1 MIKRK
6 NEKTIFIS
14 TLLIIIFLASCD
26 IPSQKGVI
34 QEETAVII
42 PSTDKGVPE
51 QLSYPAWLEGS
62 WYDKNPEYILIHAEG
77 GDITC
82 PIANNQSL
90 YVTAKSYK
98 EYAKE
103 FTETLSSNSYTLKLI
118 VEKDEG
124 QYFYRE
130 REYKFKR
137 ISDTQITLHEIHTE
151 IGGTERK
158 EINETITL
166 TKI

>member
-1 MIKRK
+1 MRK
-6 NEKTIFIS
+6 LFFIS
-14 TLLIIIFLASCD
+14 TLLMIILLASCD

-34 QEETAVII
+34 HEETAII
-42 PSTDKGVPE
+42 SSSDKGVPE

-62 WYDKNPEYILIHAEG
+62 WYKKNPEYILIHAEG

-82 PIANNQSL
+82 PIANSQSL

-98 EYAKE
+98 EYVKE

-130 REYKFKR
+130 REYEFKK
-137 ISDTQITLHEIHTE
+137 ISDTQIRLHEIHTE
-151 IGGTERK
+151 IDGAERK

>member
-1 MIKRK
+1 MKK
-6 NEKTIFIS
+6 LFFIS
-14 TLLIIIFLASCD
+14 TLLMLIFLASCD

-42 PSTDKGVPE
+42 SSADKGVPE

-62 WYDKNPEYILIHAEG
+62 WYEKNPEYILIHAED

-82 PIANNQSL
+82 PIADNQSL

-98 EYAKE
+98 EYVKE
-103 FTETLSSNSYTLKLI
+103 FTETLTSNSYTLKLI

-130 REYKFKR
+130 REYEFKK
-137 ISDTQITLHEIHTE
+137 ISDTQIRLHEIHTE
-151 IGGTERK
+151 IDGTECK
-158 EINETITL
+158 EISETITL

>member
-1 MIKRK
+1 MKK
-6 NEKTIFIS
+6 LFSIS
-14 TLLIIIFLASCD
+14 TLIIIIFLASCD
-26 IPSQKGVI
+26 IPSQKVVI
-34 QEETAVII
+34 
-42 PSTDKGVPE
+42 PE

-62 WYDKNPEYILIHAEG
+62 WYEKNPEYILIHAEG

-90 YVTAKSYK
+90 YVTAKSYN

-103 FTETLSSNSYTLKLI
+103 FTETLTSNSYTLKLI

-130 REYKFKR
+130 REYEFKKIGSSR
-137 ISDTQITLHEIHTE
+137 FSVGLSSDIRDGDELNQREKVVLIPVSISNSLCDLDPVVEAFQLAS
-151 IGGTERK
+151 
-158 EINETITL
+158 
-166 TKI
+166 

>member
-1 MIKRK
+1 MKMK
-6 NEKTIFIS
+6 KLFFIS
-14 TLLIIIFLASCD
+14 TLLMIIFLASCD
-26 IPSQKGVI
+26 IPSQKIVI
-34 QEETAVII
+34 
-42 PSTDKGVPE
+42 PE

-62 WYDKNPEYILIHAEG
+62 WYEKNPEYILIHAED

-82 PIANNQSL
+82 PIADNQSL

-98 EYAKE
+98 EYVKE
-103 FTETLSSNSYTLKLI
+103 FTETLTSNSYTLKLI

-124 QYFYRE
+124 QYFYRKI
-130 REYKFKR
+130 EYKFKR

-151 IGGTERK
+151 IDGTERN

-166 TKI
+166 TKVNPI

>member
-1 MIKRK
+1 MKMK
-6 NEKTIFIS
+6 KLFFIS
-14 TLLIIIFLASCD
+14 TLLIIIFLTSCD

-42 PSTDKGVPE
+42 SSADNGVPE

-62 WYDKNPEYILIHAEG
+62 WYEKNPEYILIHAED

-82 PIANNQSL
+82 PIADNQSL

-98 EYAKE
+98 EYVKE
-103 FTETLSSNSYTLKLI
+103 FTETLTSNSYTLKLI

-130 REYKFKR
+130 REYEFKR
-137 ISDTQITLHEIHTE
+137 ISDTQITLHEMHTE
-151 IGGTERK
+151 IDGTEHN

>member
-1 MIKRK
+1 MRK
-6 NEKTIFIS
+6 LFSIS
-14 TLLIIIFLASCD
+14 TLIIIIFLASCD

-42 PSTDKGVPE
+42 TSTDKGVPE
-51 QLSYPAWLEGS
+51 QLSYPDWLEGS
-62 WYDKNPEYILIHAEG
+62 WYEKNPEYILIHAEG

-98 EYAKE
+98 EYVKE
-103 FTETLSSNSYTLKLI
+103 FTETLTSNSYTLKLI
-118 VEKDEG
+118 VEKDER

-130 REYKFKR
+130 REYEFKK
-137 ISDTQITLHEIHTE
+137 ISDTQIRLHEIHTE
-151 IGGTERK
+151 IDGAERK

>member
-1 MIKRK
+1 MKK
-6 NEKTIFIS
+6 LFSIS
-14 TLLIIIFLASCD
+14 TLIIIIFLASCD
-26 IPSQKGVI
+26 IPSQKVVI
-34 QEETAVII
+34 
-42 PSTDKGVPE
+42 PE

-62 WYDKNPEYILIHAEG
+62 WYEKNPEYILIHAEG

-98 EYAKE
+98 EYVKE
-103 FTETLSSNSYTLKLI
+103 FTETLTSNSYTLKLI
-118 VEKDEG
+118 VEKDER

-130 REYKFKR
+130 REYEFKK
-137 ISDTQITLHEIHTE
+137 ISDTQIRLHEIHTE
-151 IGGTERK
+151 IDGAERK